1 MRVWVRRLQ
10 TPVTKFGTWIF
21 ALALAGSVTSLA
33 TVASAD
39 VTISTSSDP
48 TAQAD
53 MQALSS
59 NLTWLLSIEHR
70 AVRRIDVNRMR
81 VITSAPVVSSR
92 PVARGENQ
100 SVPAVNYT
108 RDWLAN
114 QPTATGGADWRCLSE
129 ALYFEAR
136 GESVKGQFAV
146 AEVIL
151 NRVKSGKFPSSVCGV
166 VNQGTGKLHRC
177 QFSYTCDGHPENIG
191 EPSAYRNVGKIA
203 RALLD
208 GAPRNLTVGA
218 TYYHNHTVR
227 PRWSKVF
234 IRTAS
239 IDGHY
244 FYR

>member
-1 MRVWVRRLQ
+1 MRFWLMKMQTSVWVF
-10 TPVTKFGTWIF
+10 T
-21 ALALAGSVTSLA
+21 LAMAGAFSVA
-33 TVASAD
+33 AAD
-39 VTISTSSDP
+39 VTISTSTDP
-48 TAQAD
+48 TSDLTELQAVPQD
-53 MQALSS
+53 AVALNFRLTRLLGHERRALSRVS
-59 NLTWLLSIEHR
+59 FE
-70 AVRRIDVNRMR
+70 RMIQ
-81 VITSAPVVSSR
+81 ITAAPTVSMR
-92 PVARGENQ
+92 PAPRGENHTV
-100 SVPAVNYT
+100 STVNYT
-108 RDWLAN
+108 RQWLAE
-114 QPTATGGADWRCLSE
+114 QPAATGGADWRCLSE

-146 AEVIL
+146 AEVIM
-151 NRVKSGKFPSSVCGV
+151 NRVKSSKFPASVCSV

-177 QFSYTCDGHPENIG
+177 QFSYTCDGHPENIS
-191 EPSAYRNVGKIA
+191 EPAAYRNVGKIA

-234 IRTAS
+234 TRTAS

>member
-1 MRVWVRRLQ
+1 MRSWVLRLR
-10 TPVTKFGTWIF
+10 TPIRGFALGVF
-21 ALALAGSVTSLA
+21 ALAVAGSV

-39 VTISTSSDP
+39 VTISTSTDP
-48 TAQAD
+48 TMPRD
-53 MQALSS
+53 EKVLHS
-59 NLTWLLSIEHR
+59 NLTWLLSIERR
-70 AVRRIDVNRMR
+70 AISSMNPERLK
-81 VITSAPVVSSR
+81 VITSAPSVSLR
-92 PVARGENQ
+92 PAARGENRP
-100 SVPAVNYT
+100 VPTVSYT
-108 RDWLAN
+108 RSWVAN
-114 QPTATGGADWRCLSE
+114 QPAATGGSDWRCLSE

-151 NRVKSGKFPSSVCGV
+151 NRVKSSKFPSSVCSV

-177 QFSYTCDGHPENIG
+177 QFSYTCDGHPENIR

-227 PRWSKVF
+227 PRWSRVF
-234 IRTAS
+234 TRTAS